1 METAL
6 CDQGSLSFRP
16 IFPLHISM
24 FSFPCATLAGIDRFM
39 PGVGMENALDSSFA
53 ALLVN

>member
-1 METAL
+1 MRSGEL
-6 CDQGSLSFRP
+6 
-16 IFPLHISM
+16 IFSTHFSYYTSAW